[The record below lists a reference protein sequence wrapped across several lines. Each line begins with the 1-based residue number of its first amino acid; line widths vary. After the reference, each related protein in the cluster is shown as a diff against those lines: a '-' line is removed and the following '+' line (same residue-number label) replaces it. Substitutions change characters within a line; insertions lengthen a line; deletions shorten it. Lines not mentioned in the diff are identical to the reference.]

1 LIELKRVLLIDQFK
15 EVIYEQ
21 YNIPLFN
28 DDIMKN
34 EDKME
39 ELLKDVKLFH

>member
-1 LIELKRVLLIDQFK
+1 LIDQFK
-15 EVIYEQ
+15 EELYEK
-21 YNIPLFN
+21 YDIELFN
-28 DDIMKN
+28 DDITKN